1 MDTDLFLVLGL
12 IVGALAIPSILSAF
26 TDGRAPR
33 AGAIMVLISGTLLA
47 TAITKHPGG
56 YSVNEVPKVFFHVI
70 GRYIN

>member
-12 IVGALAIPSILSAF
+12 IVAALAVPSILSAF

-33 AGAIMVLISGTLLA
+33 AGAILVLISGTLLV
-47 TAITKHPGG
+47 TALTKHPGG
-56 YSVNEVPKVFFHVI
+56 YAIAEIPKVFFHVI